1 MGFPSCDNVGIPP
14 KNYSYTDTGRFE
26 ESCEHKYQFLDGPW
40 YGNVQNPCNCSNYLN
55 CGSTQ
60 LSECAVG
67 QIFNPCLQACTAY
80 FDAKKCPDF
89 CGCFDGTNWQPGKP
103 ENCND
108 KLSTTTTA
116 TTTTPI
122 LGTTAS
128 PSTGNTALALGLGIG
143 IPLLLLI
150 FIVAFCLWRKRKWA
164 KNPDRYPT
172 PWYQALMIL
181 PCLPCRVLRTKLLT
195 EHNNR
200 SEDNVNFY
208 KKGYSTKLVYNVSEK
223 TG

>member
-14 KNYSYTDTGRFE
+14 NNYSYTDTGRFE

-108 KLSTTTTA
+108 KLSTTTT
-116 TTTTPI
+116 TTTITITSITNPYSWYHSI
-122 LGTTAS
+122 DFDRKHGIGLGTWHWN
-128 PSTGNTALALGLGIG
+128 PSFTYDFHSGF
-143 IPLLLLI
+143 LLME
-150 FIVAFCLWRKRKWA
+150 KA
-164 KNPDRYPT
+164 K
-172 PWYQALMIL
+172 M
-181 PCLPCRVLRTKLLT
+181 
-195 EHNNR
+195 
-200 SEDNVNFY
+200 
-208 KKGYSTKLVYNVSEK
+208 G
-223 TG
+223 